1 LEFSLNFRQIT
12 IKVLATFVENLSMT
26 LLEKLEKGVLTLT
39 LNRPEVFNSFNKE
52 MALSLQQALDNAAKD
67 DDVRAIV
74 ITGEGKAFC
83 AGQDLAEAM
92 DPNGPE
98 LQSIVRDHYN
108 PIILK
113 IRNIEKPV
121 IAAVN
126 GVAAGAGANIA
137 LACDL
142 TVAKYSASFIQAFSK
157 IGLIPDSGGTFFL
170 PRIIGSQKALALM
183 MTGEKVSAEDA
194 DAMNMIYKAVP
205 DQNFEEE
212 VAQLAATIAQMPTF
226 GLGLTKRAVN
236 QSFANDL
243 DTQLALE
250 EELQTIAGKS
260 HDFNEGV
267 NAFLEKRKPV
277 FKGK

>member
-1 LEFSLNFRQIT
+1 MELLISHRNNVCE
-12 IKVLATFVENLSMT
+12 IK
-26 LLEKLEKGVLTLT
+26 
-39 LNRPEVFNSFNKE
+39 LNRPEVFNSFNKA
-52 MALSLQQALDNAAKD
+52 MALALQKALDECEKN

-83 AGQDLAEAM
+83 AGQDLAEAT

-98 LQSIVRDHYN
+98 LKMIVKEHYN
-108 PIILK
+108 PIIER
-113 IRNIEKPV
+113 IRNIEKPI

-137 LACDL
+137 LACDI
-142 TVAKYSASFIQAFSK
+142 TIAKKSASFIQAFSK

-183 MTGEKVSAEDA
+183 MTGDKISAEEA
-194 DAMNMIYKAVP
+194 EKMNMIYQAVE
-205 DQNFEEE
+205 DEVFESVVIAFAEK
-212 VAQLAATIAQMPTF
+212 LATMPTR

-236 QSFANDL
+236 QSFSNSL
-243 DTQLALE
+243 SEQLSVE
-250 EELQTIAGKS
+250 EELQTEAGKT

-267 NAFLEKRKPV
+267 NAFMEKRKPV
-277 FKGK
+277 FTGK